1 MLKKKFLLPVL
12 GMGVAAFVAACGGSS
27 SGDSTGTMNL
37 AVTDAPVDD
46 ASAVV
51 VEFTGVALRPQSGE
65 EIVITFDSPRTID
78 LLALQGGASSALLD
92 GQTVPAG
99 AYSGMRLLVNA
110 ARNNAD
116 SYITL
121 ADGTQHSLFVPSG
134 AQSGLK
140 LVRGFT
146 VPAGGSASFTIDF
159 DLRKSIV
166 SPQAPG
172 SDFYLRPALRIVD
185 NAEAGTIAGTVNA
198 ATLADASCADQA
210 DPAQNSNVV
219 YVYSGA
225 DVTPDD
231 IDTGAVN
238 PVTTANV
245 TDDGSGTYTYRAAFL
260 PAGDYTVS
268 FTCQAA
274 LDEAESDDALVF
286 LGTRSVSV
294 AANAE
299 TVADF

>member
-1 MLKKKFLLPVL
+1 MMKKKLLASAL
-12 GMGVAAFVAACGGSS
+12 GIAAIVAGCGGSS
-27 SGDSTGTMNL
+27 SSGGTGTMNL
-37 AVTDAPVDD
+37 AITDAPVD
-46 ASAVV
+46 AANAVV
-51 VEFTGVALRPQSGE
+51 VEFTGVALRPEGGE
-65 EIVITFDSPRTID
+65 EIVINFNEPQSID

-99 AYSGMRLLVNA
+99 RYSGLRLLVNA

-146 VPAGGSASFTIDF
+146 VPVDGEASFTIDF
-159 DLRKSIV
+159 DLRKSIT

-172 SDFYLRPALRIVD
+172 SDYFLKPALRIVD
-185 NAEAGTIAGTVNA
+185 NAEAGSITGTVG
-198 ATLADASCADQA
+198 ATTLGDTSCAS

-231 IDTGAVN
+231 IDTGTVN
-238 PVTTANV
+238 PISTANV
-245 TDDGSGTYTYRAAFL
+245 IDNGSGTFTYRAAFL
-260 PAGDYTVS
+260 PPGDYTVS

-274 LDEAESDDALVF
+274 SDEPERDDALVF
-286 LGTRSVSV
+286 LGTRTVNVSANV
-294 AANAE
+294 A